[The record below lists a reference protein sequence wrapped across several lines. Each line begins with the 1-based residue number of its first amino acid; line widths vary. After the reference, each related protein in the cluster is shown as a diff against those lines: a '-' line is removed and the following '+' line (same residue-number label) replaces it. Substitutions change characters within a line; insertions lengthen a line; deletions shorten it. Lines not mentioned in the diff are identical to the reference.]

1 MPVAQFFMAKVP
13 FFFFIYKKKKNYYT
27 KGVWPYRH
35 AYDVPLM
42 TLILYIYIYGFV
54 GLTSSVN

>member
-1 MPVAQFFMAKVP
+1 MGPTMLLAEFYACSS
-13 FFFFIYKKKKNYYT
+13 

-42 TLILYIYIYGFV
+42 TLILYIYIYIYIYGFV